1 MTSITHIRYII
12 QTWVPTRRSYIKAER
27 EGDIEQYLQGLELES
42 LQIVHR
48 YKNLIDLSIAN
59 LRIYGH
65 ILVRSNEALK
75 WKKEG
80 IKNKWQKFYCSK
92 KI

>member
-1 MTSITHIRYII
+1 MIL
-12 QTWVPTRRSYIKAER
+12 KAER
-27 EGDIEQYLQGLELES
+27 EGDIEQYLHGLELES

-48 YKNLIDLSIAN
+48 YKNLIDFSIAN

-65 ILVRSNEALK
+65 ILVRSNEALNE
-75 WKKEG
+75 KEG

-92 KI
+92 KDLKNPSQQLLISDFST